1 MHFAKRGQIISVVWC
16 SWQYGGLCI
25 GNSCFVDTNSH
36 YSCFHMLGELWDN
49 DIDSV
54 FDIVDEDDVY
64 EQDKSESLENEE
76 FVIIKDSVEISH

>member
-1 MHFAKRGQIISVVWC
+1 MLVLGCRWC

-54 FDIVDEDDVY
+54 FDIVDEVEVY
-64 EQDKSESLENEE
+64 EQEE